1 MKARLL
7 NAEAP
12 GGRRH
17 NLAQNLPLSTPYVVQ
32 FFPIYACNFTC
43 EYCHHSIPKDKRKF
57 VTDWPVMEYSLYE
70 KCIDELA
77 CFPEQIRTLR
87 FVGMGEPLLHKDI
100 IKMVRYAKE
109 KGVANRVE
117 LISNGALLSHDMSEA
132 LMDAGLDRL
141 VISLQGTS
149 AEKYKKVCGV
159 DIDFDEFV
167 SNIAYLFNK
176 KENMEI
182 YLKIVDVA
190 LDDEKDRDR
199 FLEIFG
205 DICDTIGIEN
215 TVPIFPDVEFNENL
229 NTEMNAKTQFGLPM
243 KKMNI
248 CPQPFYTMQ
257 INPDGKIVGCYAVY
271 YPRILGD
278 CNNTSLVDIWNGEG
292 YMNFRMEMLGGKAN
306 VCKFCEDCKINDY
319 RIFPEDNIDD
329 FAEDLKRKY
338 EMMDDR
344 SRI

>member
-12 GGRRH
+12 GGKRD
-17 NLAQNLPLSTPYVVQ
+17 NLVQSLPLSTPYVVQ

-43 EYCHHSIPKDKRKF
+43 EYCHHSIPKNNREF
-57 VTDWPVMEYSLYE
+57 VTEWPVMEYSLYE

-77 CFPEQIRTLR
+77 GFPEKVRTLR

-100 IKMVRYAKE
+100 IKMIKYAKD
-109 KGVANRVE
+109 KKVSNRVE
-117 LISNGALLSHDMSEA
+117 LISNGSLLSHDMSDA
-132 LMDAGLDRL
+132 LISAGLDRL

-159 DIDFDEFV
+159 DIDFDTFV
-167 SNIAYLFNK
+167 SNIGYLFNK
-176 KENMEI
+176 KMDMEI

-190 LDDEKDRDR
+190 LDGDDDRER
-199 FLEIFG
+199 FFKIFG

-215 TVPIFPDVEFNENL
+215 AVPIFPDVEFNNVL
-229 NTEMNAKTQFGLPM
+229 NTESRVKTQFGLPM
-243 KKMNI
+243 KKMNV

-278 CNNTSLVDIWNGEG
+278 CNNRSLEDIWNGEE
-292 YMNFRMEMLGGKAN
+292 YMKFRMEMLDGRAN
-306 VCKFCEDCKINDY
+306 VCKFCKECKINDF
-319 RIFPEDNIDD
+319 RIFPEDSLDEYAD
-329 FAEDLKRKY
+329 ELKRKY
-338 EMMDDR
+338 EELK
-344 SRI
+344 